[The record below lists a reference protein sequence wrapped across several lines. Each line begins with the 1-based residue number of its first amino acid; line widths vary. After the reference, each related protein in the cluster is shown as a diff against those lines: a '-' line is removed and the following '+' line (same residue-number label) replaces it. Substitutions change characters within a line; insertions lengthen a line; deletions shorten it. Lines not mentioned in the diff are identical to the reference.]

1 MSSARRSCD
10 SRSPCQE
17 NTALIQRSHGRA
29 VLATA
34 QLNIWQHEQ
43 ATAALTCSKRSF
55 SHRAVAGRTDDATIR
70 CHRPDQQ
77 RRGSM
82 RGSCSQLLI
91 RAVRQAAQRQP
102 SAVLVHNGPTRTAG
116 RRVWGSAEVW
126 GSRSA
131 ERSCICLVGPPR
143 ALRFVRAYAH
153 LAGPGCGNE
162 ETQETAQLCQACK
175 RGCAAL
181 AWSDRR
187 SIWQDDSIE
196 ADPRGQRWE
205 FGEHSKH
212 WLLVGAVVC
221 QGGARVCSTL

>member
-1 MSSARRSCD
+1 MVE
-10 SRSPCQE
+10 PCWQ
-17 NTALIQRSHGRA
+17 QRSSTSGSTSRPRLLSRA
-29 VLATA
+29 AKDLSLIVRWRDVRMM
-34 QLNIWQHEQ
+34 QP
-43 ATAALTCSKRSF
+43 SG
-55 SHRAVAGRTDDATIR
+55 VTDR
-70 CHRPDQQ
+70 DQQ